1 MNLRST
7 MTMNGCGKS
16 YSPIVPVKPSNK
28 CCGVLQRAKMV
39 EKRGPTT
46 GNLFSETSSGHKA
59 EEGSDMVNPKRA
71 RSGKRRIQPRVSP
84 TFGL

>member
-16 YSPIVPVKPSNK
+16 DSPIVSVKPSNK
-28 CCGVLQRAKMV
+28 CCGVLQCAEMV
-39 EKRGPTT
+39 EERGLAKE
-46 GNLFSETSSGHKA
+46 NLFSETSSGHKA
-59 EEGSDMVNPKRA
+59 GEGSDMVNSKRA